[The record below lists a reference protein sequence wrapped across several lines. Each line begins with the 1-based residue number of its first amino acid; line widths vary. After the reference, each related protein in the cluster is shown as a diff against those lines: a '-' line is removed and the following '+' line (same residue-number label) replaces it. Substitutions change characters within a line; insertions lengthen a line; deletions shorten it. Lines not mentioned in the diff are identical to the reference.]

1 VGAYRALFAVSLAA
15 GLFLD
20 TSPALADGARDWQNL
35 PVDTNIIFAYYTY
48 SNTEATV
55 DLSLPVEGVSV
66 DAHVPILRYAR
77 TFGIAGKTAGIQLIA
92 PYGFVNASLDGTKLR
107 TSKHG
112 LGDVG
117 AIFLMNIAGAPA
129 LTKREFSQWQPNSYL
144 TGSIGVTAPTGSY
157 KGTRL
162 VNIGKNR
169 WTFKPQLSYGIYL
182 DPHLLLAVN
191 TNVQIFTAND
201 EYKGSERQQQKAL
214 YGVEGHL
221 SHDFGDRA
229 WLSFDATY
237 AHGGMTKIDG
247 VGQSNRQQTLRLG
260 ASGSFN
266 FDSAT
271 AISAGFTHSAAKKD
285 YTPATTTFSINV
297 NRAF

>member
-1 VGAYRALFAVSLAA
+1 MGKRKVFLAVSLVG
-15 GLFLD
+15 GLSLS
-20 TSPALADGARDWQNL
+20 TSPAFADGARDWQNL
-35 PVDTNIIFAYYTY
+35 PIDTNILFAYYTY

-77 TFGIAGKTAGIQLIA
+77 TFGIAGRTAGIQLIA
-92 PYGFVNASLDGTKLR
+92 PYGFINASVDGTRLR
-107 TSKHG
+107 TSSHG
-112 LGDVG
+112 LGDVS

-129 LTKREFSQWQPNSYL
+129 LTKREFAQWQPRSYL

-169 WTFKPQLSYGIYL
+169 WTFKPQLSYGKYL

-191 TNVQIFTAND
+191 ANVQLFTANNA
-201 EYKGSERQQQKAL
+201 YKGSDRQQQKAL
-214 YGVEGHL
+214 YGFEGHL
-221 SHDFGDRA
+221 SHDLGDRA
-229 WLSFDATY
+229 WLSFDAIY
-237 AHGGMTKIDG
+237 AHGGMTKIEG
-247 VGQSNRQQTLRLG
+247 VGQGNRQQTLRLG

-266 FDSAT
+266 FNSAT
-271 AISAGFTHSAAKKD
+271 AISAGFTHSVAKKD
-285 YTPATTTFSINV
+285 YTPETTTFSVNV